1 MLLKYSL
8 QHINV
13 LELEEGIWDQCF
25 DSNFSQRV
33 KVTFSTGGYKIFN
46 CKAFKFNDLSNHV
59 GLLPDILTVSVGK
72 RNENLKISQQNAY
85 RYITWGSR
93 HWLIWIFLQES
104 LELLTVTS
112 MIWLD
117 QGAQQG
123 SQVFLWVY
131 TSRLTV
137 TAPGQNDR

>member
-1 MLLKYSL
+1 MFLNWKKEFE
-8 QHINV
+8 INV
-13 LELEEGIWDQCF
+13 LIAILARGLKWLFLPE
-25 DSNFSQRV
+25 
-33 KVTFSTGGYKIFN
+33 VTKFLIVI
-46 CKAFKFNDLSNHV
+46 KAFKFNDLSNHV

-72 RNENLKISQQNAY
+72 RNENLKISQPNAY
-85 RYITWGSR
+85 KYITWGSR